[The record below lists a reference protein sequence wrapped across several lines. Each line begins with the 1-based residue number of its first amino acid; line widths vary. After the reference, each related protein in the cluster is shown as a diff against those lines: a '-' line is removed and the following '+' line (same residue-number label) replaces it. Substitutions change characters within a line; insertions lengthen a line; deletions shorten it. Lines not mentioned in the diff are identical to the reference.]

1 MTGQSPQ
8 PSARSRLEQRELEPL
23 LEFLRIPSISAIE
36 EHAADVRDAASWVTS
51 YIRSAGGQAEVV
63 DWNGHP
69 LVDGLIAARTDA
81 AVAPTVL
88 CYGHFDTQ
96 PVEPLELWAS
106 DPFSP
111 SIRDD
116 WLYARGVAD
125 DKGQLWALLKATAD
139 LARNNL
145 LPVNVRFCCDGE
157 EEVGGSSIVEY
168 IDKNSRH
175 PDACVIFDAAML
187 DSSTPVFTVA
197 SRGTIYL
204 HVEVETGSRDLHS
217 GVYGGAALNAVHV
230 LITALNTLI
239 DDDGRPCEALREDVV
254 PPSEDEVKA
263 WEMLPDGDTL
273 LATQGAVP
281 AAAGAGDT
289 FYERTWALP
298 SLDVN
303 GIEGGSPN
311 HTKTII
317 VSRARAN
324 LSMRVAPGQDAKK
337 FAARLAELLTR
348 SVSSPA
354 RLDVR
359 VISLCDAAN
368 TAIDSEPILLAAAAV
383 ERVMG
388 RRPLFLRSGGSLPLM
403 PLLERLGIPTIVTG
417 FDVPEG
423 NIHAPNERMSLTNLT
438 TAVSVAKEML
448 LSFGSLSR
456 PTGPQLPQ

>member
-1 MTGQSPQ
+1 M
-8 PSARSRLEQRELEPL
+8 
-23 LEFLRIPSISAIE
+23 
-36 EHAADVRDAASWVTS
+36 
-51 YIRSAGGQAEVV
+51 
-63 DWNGHP
+63 
-69 LVDGLIAARTDA
+69 
-81 AVAPTVL
+81 APTVL

-388 RRPLFLRSGGSLPLM
+388 RRPLFLRSGGSLALCRCSSVSGSP
-403 PLLERLGIPTIVTG
+403 PS
-417 FDVPEG
+417 
-423 NIHAPNERMSLTNLT
+423 SLASTSPRAT
-438 TAVSVAKEML
+438 ST
-448 LSFGSLSR
+448 
-456 PTGPQLPQ
+456 PQTSG